1 MKYIYPTLLQI
12 GNIINSHNCFNLIS
26 RINDNYNKV
35 KKKKFMCSYMSTIK
49 IILKL
54 NNNQKIIINNWL
66 NNCIDIYNLA
76 NNYIKNNYTIENKSK
91 IINFIN
97 LRKILNPNI
106 KQICLL
112 NGLNKHTG
120 DYAVKHCVEMYKSAL
135 SNHTNFD
142 KFIINDLD
150 KNKRRKN
157 LIIEPNS
164 VSKKENS
171 IFVKILGKINSNLN
185 LNIIKKNSIL
195 QYDSHKKTYI
205 IIVPF
210 DKTEE
215 KTVIQNKKCGIDI
228 GVRTFLTTYSKHE
241 CMEIGTN
248 NNKIINKIHK
258 KLDNIC
264 SSYDKK
270 LISKTKKNNLYI
282 KSQDKLKNKITD
294 VHNKSA
300 NLLLSNYRV
309 IIIGKVS
316 TKKMISNLSG
326 NLQKITKRRLM
337 SLSHYRFRMK
347 LKSMAPKFNCIIIEH
362 DEFMTSKTC
371 SNCKTIN
378 KNLGSSKI
386 FNCCNCKLN
395 IDRDINAS
403 INIYKNKNLHVN

>member
-1 MKYIYPTLLQI
+1 MKYIYPTLLQT
-12 GNIINSHNCFNLIS
+12 GNIINSHNCFNLIT

-35 KKKKFMCSYMSTIK
+35 KKKTFNCSYISTIK
-49 IILKL
+49 IKLNL

-76 NNYIKNNYTIENKSK
+76 NNYIKNNYTIENKNK
-91 IINFIN
+91 IINFFN

-106 KQICLL
+106 KQICLI

-120 DYAVKHCVEMYKSAL
+120 DYAIKHCIEMYKSAF
-135 SNHTNFD
+135 SNHTFFD
-142 KFIINDLD
+142 KFNITNLD

-164 VSKKENS
+164 VSKKINS
-171 IFVKILGKINSNLN
+171 IFVKILGKINSNLQ

-195 QYDSHKKTYI
+195 QYDSYKKSYI

-210 DKTEE
+210 DNTEE
-215 KTVIQNKKCGIDI
+215 KTVTQNKKCGIDI

-248 NNKIINKIHK
+248 NNKIIDKIHK
-258 KLDNIC
+258 KLDHIC

-270 LISKTKKNNLYI
+270 LISKTKKTNLYI
-282 KSQDKLKNKITD
+282 KNQDKLKNKITD
-294 VHNKSA
+294 VHNKTA
-300 NLLLSNYRV
+300 RLLLSKYRNIV
-309 IIIGKVS
+309 IGKVS
-316 TKKMISNLSG
+316 TKKMISNLTG
-326 NLQKITKRRLM
+326 NLHAITKRRLM
-337 SLSHYRFRMK
+337 ALSHYKFRMK
-347 LKSMAPKFNCIIIEH
+347 LKSMATKFNCNIIEH

-371 SNCKTIN
+371 SNCKHIN
-378 KNLGSSKI
+378 RNLGSSKI
-386 FNCCNCKLN
+386 YNCYNCNLN

-403 INIYKNKNLHVN
+403 INIYKNKKLPAN